1 MDNCIKKTI
10 PRFLTI
16 RETARTKILPEHLL
30 RSWEK
35 QGKLPCI
42 YSGKKCLIN
51 FDKLVEQL
59 NSPTPEGGTTANG

>member
-1 MDNCIKKTI
+1 MDKNV
-10 PRFLTI
+10 PQFLTI
-16 RETARTKILPEHLL
+16 RETAKTKILPEHLL
-30 RSWEK
+30 RSLEK

-59 NSPTPEGGTTANG
+59 NNIQPDGGATTHE

>member
-1 MDNCIKKTI
+1 MEKTI

-30 RSWEK
+30 RKLEK
-35 QGKLPCI
+35 QGRLPCI

-59 NSPTPEGGTTANG
+59 NNSTSEGGKAE

>member
-1 MDNCIKKTI
+1 METNI

-42 YSGKKCLIN
+42 YAGRKCLVN

-59 NSPTPEGGTTANG
+59 NSSTPEGGKAE

>member
-1 MDNCIKKTI
+1 MEKTL

-16 RETARTKILPEHLL
+16 RETAKTKILPEHLL

-42 YSGKKCLIN
+42 YAGKKCLIN
-51 FDKLVEQL
+51 FDLLVDQL
-59 NSPTPEGGTTANG
+59 NNLTTEGGKANE

>member
-1 MDNCIKKTI
+1 MEKML

-16 RETARTKILPEHLL
+16 RETAKTKILPEHLL
-30 RSWEK
+30 RNWEK

-42 YSGKKCLIN
+42 YAGKKCLIN

-59 NSPTPEGGTTANG
+59 NSPNPEGGDTN